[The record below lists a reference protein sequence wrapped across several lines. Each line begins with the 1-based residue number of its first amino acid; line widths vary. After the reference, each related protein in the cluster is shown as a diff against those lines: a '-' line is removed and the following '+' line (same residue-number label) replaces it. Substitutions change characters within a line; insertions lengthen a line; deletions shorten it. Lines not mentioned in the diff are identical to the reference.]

1 MKIAVTSTQASLEAQ
16 VDPRFGRCQYFV
28 IVETD
33 DMSFDAF
40 ENPNTSL
47 GGGAGIQSGQFVT
60 SKGAH
65 VILTGNCGPNAY
77 QTLSASGIEII
88 VGVSGTVREAVETY
102 KKGGFSS
109 VSGANVQSHFGV
121 GGGMG
126 AGMGG
131 GWGMGGG
138 LGRTRRRLLHRCRE
152 MTKWLCSNS
161 RPRLC
166 EIRQNRFP
174 IESRNSRN
182 WANGG
187 SLYNA
192 VVRTTSLFS
201 M

>member
-1 MKIAVTSTQASLEAQ
+1 MKIAVTSTEPSLEAQ
-16 VDPRFGRCQYFV
+16 VDPRFGRCQCFV

-33 DMSFDAF
+33 DMSFDVF

-60 SKGAH
+60 SKGAQ

-88 VGVSGTVREAVETY
+88 VGVSGTIREAVETY

-126 AGMGG
+126 TGMGP
-131 GWGMGGG
+131 GMGM
-138 LGRTRRRLLHRCRE
+138 GRGMGMSASSPPAQMSKNDEVAMLKQQAETLQAQTEQISDRIKELE
-152 MTKWLCSNS
+152 EQS
-161 RPRLC
+161 
-166 EIRQNRFP
+166 
-174 IESRNSRN
+174 
-182 WANGG
+182 
-187 SLYNA
+187 
-192 VVRTTSLFS
+192 
-201 M
+201 

>member
-102 KKGGFSS
+102 KKGRFSP
-109 VSGANVQSHFGV
+109 VSGPNVQSHFGG

-126 AGMGG
+126 VVSMRSGGTVSGFGIGRGFAGGD
-131 GWGMGGG
+131 
-138 LGRTRRRLLHRCRE
+138 TF
-152 MTKWLCSNS
+152 T
-161 RPRLC
+161 
-166 EIRQNRFP
+166 
-174 IESRNSRN
+174 
-182 WANGG
+182 
-187 SLYNA
+187 A
-192 VVRTTSLFS
+192 VIVA
-201 M
+201 